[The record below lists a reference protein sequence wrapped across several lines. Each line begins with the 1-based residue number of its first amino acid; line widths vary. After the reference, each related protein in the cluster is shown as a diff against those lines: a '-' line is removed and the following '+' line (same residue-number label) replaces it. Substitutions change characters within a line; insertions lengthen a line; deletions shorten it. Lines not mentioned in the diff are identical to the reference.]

1 MDKSNRKELPMTYIE
16 ERRKYEFIK
25 NLEMTLFL
33 DHERNDIES
42 IDYIYQREYD
52 DEIIVITY
60 MGGHEERILTTGNS
74 NGANAKAIINTIYK
88 GV

>member
-1 MDKSNRKELPMTYIE
+1 MTY
-16 ERRKYEFIK
+16 KYEFIK

-60 MGGHEERILTTGNS
+60 MGSHEERILATGNS
-74 NGANAKAIINTIYK
+74 NGANLKEIVNAIYK
-88 GV
+88 EV